1 MTTTTTH
8 QIDPNSALAASLR
21 TLFSVMGQSQRE
33 WQDTIGFGAEGH
45 RLREEVVAARINPDR
60 TNASIANAE
69 ANLRNYYMTKLGLVM
84 TEGAEALDEM
94 RKHDIGER
102 YYSEGFAVNPMPPT
116 QALDMLGEPRKPE
129 GVLSELADVV
139 IRIWSLTGETNL
151 AAELAEAIIEK
162 LNYNATRAQRH
173 GGKAI

>member
-1 MTTTTTH
+1 MTTIAH
-8 QIDPNSALAASLR
+8 QVDPTGELAGRLR
-21 TLFSVMGQSQRE
+21 RLFSVMGQSQRE

-102 YYSEGFAVNPMPPT
+102 YYSEGFSVNAMPPT
-116 QALDMLGEPRKPE
+116 QALDMLGAPRKPE
-129 GVLSELADVV
+129 GVLSELADVI

-151 AAELAEAIIEK
+151 ASELADAIIEK